1 MVCKLYFNKAVKKLF
16 IAYLKFKLSGHSVF
30 LLADSAIP
38 AVARGSCLSTA
49 EPRSEE
55 LRVCLLAARGAV
67 GGGRRA
73 PGRRGP
79 SAGGRLGGAT
89 ALPRVCRCWVG

>member
-1 MVCKLYFNKAVKKLF
+1 MGCMVCKLYFNKAVKKLS

-30 LLADSAIP
+30 LLADCANP
-38 AVARGSCLSTA
+38 AVERGACLSTA

-73 PGRRGP
+73 GEDPLP
-79 SAGGRLGGAT
+79 AEGGAER
-89 ALPRVCRCWVG
+89 PRFRVCVGAG